1 MCEAQVIVCIYVLTV
16 LVNVHM
22 HVQVQVGTHP
32 KLAVVAGDTERVVKS
47 ERKGN

>member
-1 MCEAQVIVCIYVLTV
+1 MCEAQVIVCIYVLTI

-22 HVQVQVGTHP
+22 HVQVGTHL
-32 KLAVVAGDTERVVKS
+32 KMAVVAGDTERVVKS